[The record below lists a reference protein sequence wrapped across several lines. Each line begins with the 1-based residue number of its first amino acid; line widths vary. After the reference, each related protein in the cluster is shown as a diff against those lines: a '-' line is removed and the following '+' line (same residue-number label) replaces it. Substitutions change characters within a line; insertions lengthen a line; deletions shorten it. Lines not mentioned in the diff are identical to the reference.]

1 MGEIF
6 PFISQDGQE
15 KAIRQILELCPWS
28 KILWSTDGH
37 WFPETYILAILQ
49 IREVLETVRQLY
61 PRESKHRGSLLRC
74 RYCVIM
80 FEKVI

>member
-28 KILWSTDGH
+28 KILWSTDGKKYEPTR
-37 WFPETYILAILQ
+37 WPAYSTLTTTYLQ
-49 IREVLETVRQLY
+49 VT
-61 PRESKHRGSLLRC
+61 GSLRL
-74 RYCVIM
+74 I
-80 FEKVI
+80 F